1 MPDETHETN
10 EATRAEEPR
19 HDDELQPA
27 GPAAGS
33 PTHPATVRRLG
44 GCVEIETR

>member
-1 MPDETHETN
+1 MPDETHDTN

-19 HDDELQPA
+19 PDDERSMPA
-27 GPAAGS
+27 EPVLS
-33 PTHPATVRRLG
+33 PATVRRLG

>member
-19 HDDELQPA
+19 HDQEPRPAETEL
-27 GPAAGS
+27 S
-33 PTHPATVRRLG
+33 PATVRRLG
-44 GCVEIETR
+44 GCVELETR

>member
-10 EATRAEEPR
+10 EATRAEESRPDQEPR
-19 HDDELQPA
+19 PA
-27 GPAAGS
+27 EPVLS
-33 PTHPATVRRLG
+33 PATVRRLG

>member
-10 EATRAEEPR
+10 EATHAEDPR
-19 HDDELQPA
+19 HDEPSRPA
-27 GPAAGS
+27 EPVLS
-33 PTHPATVRRLG
+33 PATVRRLG